1 MAGPNK
7 KELEQLDKRLKE
19 LAEKVRKANEQKV
32 KDDEA
37 AKVREEVVD
46 NRIAKVANETRA
58 INVKLN
64 NTDKRIA
71 AVEKKADVLAKKV
84 GLVTNV
90 LAKNAARVK
99 TMQAQTGKDKT
110 VFALV
115 SSMNTIATS
124 LGLMN
129 GILSKIITGKAMGA
143 VQVAAPPAAAAVKE
157 PSKQEPQEG
166 LFGLIKGLFSNPA
179 VLAAMAGIVYS
190 VLPKDKQDQIKA
202 FLGGFASGLEDA
214 MGKNESEGLQG
225 FNTVLKT
232 AGIALTTYFG
242 AKMIGGIASAI
253 TTTIQIAK
261 SVGVGVKKLGKGGV
275 AALAVG
281 GAIGAAA
288 VLGGK
293 KQEGQEGEEDSGPDG
308 ISPEFGGGGSAPVS
322 KPSPS
327 GSMPK
332 PNDTSLPKPPP
343 GTSDSNLPDD
353 IDLKSVVNAQSGVD
367 LDGLDPAAKKRLA
380 AMAYE
385 YQQKTG
391 KKIQINSAYRDEK
404 KQAELYA
411 ENPSKAAPPGKS
423 WHGKGLAFDMNSAD
437 ANKATEL
444 GLFEKY
450 GFKRPVAKE
459 PWHVEMSET
468 RGGPAYA
475 DNPAAPGVAVAVV
488 DKSGKPTIPASGKM
502 ASVET
507 TDPTAGSQPAST
519 DTSGGVPAAAVAS
532 TSPSNT
538 GNEVNTM
545 SQDVKDGQRPGAA
558 TSVASV
564 DNSTKGGTKTQE
576 QTPQSAIPTPIASRG
591 SLGAFTRHSTAYA

>member
-1 MAGPNK
+1 
-7 KELEQLDKRLKE
+7 
-19 LAEKVRKANEQKV
+19 
-32 KDDEA
+32 
-37 AKVREEVVD
+37 
-46 NRIAKVANETRA
+46 
-58 INVKLN
+58 
-64 NTDKRIA
+64 
-71 AVEKKADVLAKKV
+71 
-84 GLVTNV
+84 
-90 LAKNAARVK
+90 
-99 TMQAQTGKDKT
+99 
-110 VFALV
+110 
-115 SSMNTIATS
+115 
-124 LGLMN
+124 
-129 GILSKIITGKAMGA
+129 
-143 VQVAAPPAAAAVKE
+143 
-157 PSKQEPQEG
+157 
-166 LFGLIKGLFSNPA
+166 
-179 VLAAMAGIVYS
+179 MAGIVYS

-202 FLGGFASGLEDA
+202 FLGGFAGGLEDA

-242 AKMIGGIASAI
+242 AKMISGIASAI

-261 SVGVGVKKLGKGGV
+261 SVGVGVKKLGKGGA

-288 VLGGK
+288 VIGGK
-293 KQEGQEGEEDSGPDG
+293 KQEGEDDSVGNPMGDVGGPA
-308 ISPEFGGGGSAPVS
+308 PES

-332 PNDTSLPKPPP
+332 PKDTSLPKPPP
-343 GTSDSNLPDD
+343 GTSDSNLPDN
-353 IDLKSVVNAQSGVD
+353 IDLKSVVDAQSGVD

-385 YQQKTG
+385 YKEKTG
-391 KKIQINSAYRDEK
+391 KKLQINSAYRDEK

-444 GLFEKY
+444 GLFDKY

-468 RGGPAYA
+468 RGGAVYA
-475 DNPAAPGVAVAVV
+475 DNPAAPGVPIAVV
-488 DKSGKPTIPASGKM
+488 DKSGKPSIPASGKM
-502 ASVET
+502 ASGDINQGNNIQIPKGGSVT
-507 TDPTAGSQPAST
+507 VGGLTINDSPVSAGGNFSGST
-519 DTSGGVPAAAVAS
+519 M
-532 TSPSNT
+532 PSNT
-538 GNEVNTM
+538 GNEVNAM
-545 SQDVKDGQRPGAA
+545 SQEVKDGQRPGAA

-576 QTPQSAIPTPIASRG
+576 QTPQPAIPTPIASRG